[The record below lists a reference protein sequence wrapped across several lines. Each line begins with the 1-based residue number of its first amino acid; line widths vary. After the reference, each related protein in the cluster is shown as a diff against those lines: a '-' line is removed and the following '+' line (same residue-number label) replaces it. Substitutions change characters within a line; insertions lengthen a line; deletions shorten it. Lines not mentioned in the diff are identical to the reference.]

1 MESFL
6 LQALGEHE
14 ITINDLGTFELKNDL
29 IVILTSNSQRSLLDE
44 TKDRCLF
51 LYIPYPT
58 VEREIEIVKS
68 KLPEANDETVSYVV
82 KLVHDIRNLNLM
94 KKPSV
99 RGTVDWVKSISNL
112 GTKNFHTYTLSAQLR
127 EQGLPVSVRS
137 TQAAFEIYQNLGDD
151 DRNLLK
157 TAMMAVYVKD
167 KYDIPKFNKIFEKIF
182 KKAAPDN
189 EIPQKDDSTKAYK
202 GKGPKSNKYIIKK
215 QGNMGQKIRQEK
227 IDNNK
232 LKMLS
237 GQPLLEEAK
246 KLERDGELMNKD
258 LTKLNRFDPRMLE
271 ICQRLGKRIAN
282 KRSRRKVQSNSHKLD
297 IRKTIRANL
306 KYGGVPFE
314 LIMSKPRPHKNE
326 HLFLNDISGSCEWIS
341 SWFFMLMFSAQTAFK
356 RSRTFEFDNKVIET
370 TKALKEEYLIDSFV
384 KVKDLRVKNL
394 MVHGTS
400 NMYTAFQQ
408 FQEIANINNKSYVII
423 LSDCRDW
430 AGPKVN
436 GVPASVGLVEEMV
449 RDAKK
454 VIILN
459 PEDRDK
465 WDIVDSC
472 VSLYEDA
479 GAHVFEVNTLNQLAQ
494 FVEQM

>member
-1 MESFL
+1 M
-6 LQALGEHE
+6 
-14 ITINDLGTFELKNDL
+14 INKIATL
-29 IVILTSNSQRSLLDE
+29 SSLLRE
-44 TKDRCLF
+44 KD
-51 LYIPYPT
+51 
-58 VEREIEIVKS
+58 
-68 KLPEANDETVSYVV
+68 
-82 KLVHDIRNLNLM
+82 M
-94 KKPSV
+94 
-99 RGTVDWVKSISNL
+99 
-112 GTKNFHTYTLSAQLR
+112 
-127 EQGLPVSVRS
+127 PVSIRS
-137 TQAAFEIYQNLGDD
+137 TQAAVEIYQNLGEA

-157 TAMMAVYVKD
+157 TALMAIYVKD
-167 KYDIPKFNKIFEKIF
+167 RYDIPKFNMVFDEVFVNVPEKQVMEEVN
-182 KKAAPDN
+182 KGR
-189 EIPQKDDSTKAYK
+189 AYL
-202 GKGPKSNKYIIKK
+202 GKGPQSNKYIIKK
-215 QGNMGQKIRQEK
+215 QGSMADKVRKEK
-227 IDNNK
+227 IDNEK

-282 KRSRRKVQSNSHKLD
+282 KRSRRKVQTHSHKID

-314 LIMSKPRPHKNE
+314 LIKAKPRPHKNE

-370 TKALKEEYLIDSFV
+370 THLLKEEYLIDSFV
-384 KVKDLRVKNL
+384 KVRDLRVKNM

-400 NMYTAFQQ
+400 DMYSAFKK
-408 FQEIANINNKSYVII
+408 FQEMANINNKSYVII

-449 RDAKK
+449 RDSKK
-454 VIILN
+454 VVILN
-459 PEDRDK
+459 PEERNK

-472 VSLYEDA
+472 VSQYRDV
-479 GAHVFEVNTLNQLAQ
+479 GAQVFEVNTLNQLAH

>member
-1 MESFL
+1 M
-6 LQALGEHE
+6 
-14 ITINDLGTFELKNDL
+14 INK
-29 IVILTSNSQRSLLDE
+29 I
-44 TKDRCLF
+44 
-51 LYIPYPT
+51 
-58 VEREIEIVKS
+58 
-68 KLPEANDETVSYVV
+68 A
-82 KLVHDIRNLNLM
+82 
-94 KKPSV
+94 
-99 RGTVDWVKSISNL
+99 
-112 GTKNFHTYTLSAQLR
+112 TLSADLR
-127 EQGLPVSVRS
+127 KEGLPVSIRS
-137 TQAAFEIYQNLGDD
+137 TQSAMEVYQNLGFS

-157 TAMMAVYVKD
+157 TALMAIYVKD
-167 KYDIPKFNKIFEKIF
+167 RYDIPKFLKVFDEVFPEFVPEK
-182 KKAAPDN
+182 KMPEEPN
-189 EIPQKDDSTKAYK
+189 RSQAYR
-202 GKGPKSNKYIIKK
+202 GAGPKSNKYIIKK
-215 QGNMGQKIRQEK
+215 QNTMGQKIRREK
-227 IDNNK
+227 ADNEK

-246 KLERDGELMNKD
+246 RLERDGELMNKD

-282 KRSRRKVQSNSHKLD
+282 KRSRRKVQSHSHKID
-297 IRKTIRANL
+297 MRRTMRVNL
-306 KYGGVPFE
+306 KYGGVPLE
-314 LIMSKPRPHKNE
+314 LVKAKPRPHKNE

-370 TKALKEEYLIDSFV
+370 TKALKEEYLIDAFV
-384 KVKDLRVKNL
+384 KVKDQRIRNM

-400 NMYTAFQQ
+400 DMYSAFKQ
-408 FQEIANINNKSYVII
+408 FQETANINNKSYVII

-436 GVPASVGLVEEMV
+436 KIPASVELVEEMV

-459 PEDRDK
+459 PEERNK

-472 VSLYEDA
+472 VSLYRDA
-479 GAHVFEVNTLNQLAQ
+479 GAQVFEVNTLNQLAQ

>member
-1 MESFL
+1 M
-6 LQALGEHE
+6 
-14 ITINDLGTFELKNDL
+14 INR
-29 IVILTSNSQRSLLDE
+29 V
-44 TKDRCLF
+44 
-51 LYIPYPT
+51 
-58 VEREIEIVKS
+58 
-68 KLPEANDETVSYVV
+68 A
-82 KLVHDIRNLNLM
+82 
-94 KKPSV
+94 
-99 RGTVDWVKSISNL
+99 
-112 GTKNFHTYTLSAQLR
+112 TLSAQLR
-127 EQGLPVSVRS
+127 EKGMPVSIRS
-137 TQAAFEIYQNLGDD
+137 TQAAVQICQNLGES
-151 DRNLLK
+151 DRELLK
-157 TAMMAVYVKD
+157 TALLAVYVKD
-167 KYDIPKFNKIFEKIF
+167 RYDIPNFLKVFDKVFTEKKPEKESQEPLNKG
-182 KKAAPDN
+182 
-189 EIPQKDDSTKAYK
+189 SAYR
-202 GKGPKSNKYIIKK
+202 GAGPKSNKYVIKK
-215 QGNMGQKIRQEK
+215 QQTMGQKIRQEK

-232 LKMLS
+232 LRMLS

-282 KRSRRKVQSNSHKLD
+282 KRSRRKVQTHSHKID
-297 IRKTIRANL
+297 IRRTMRANL

-314 LIMSKPRPHKNE
+314 LVMSKPRPHKNE

-370 TKALKEEYLIDSFV
+370 TQALKEEYLIDSFV

-400 NMYTAFQQ
+400 DMYSAFKQ
-408 FQEIANINNKSYVII
+408 FMEKAKINNKSYVII

-436 GVPASVGLVEEMV
+436 GIPASVELVEEMA

-459 PEDRDK
+459 PEDRNK

-472 VSLYEDA
+472 VSLYEEA
-479 GAHVFEVNTLNQLAQ
+479 GAQVFEVNTLNQLAH